1 MHFLEN
7 FISIQTQEKTHLE
20 TPGGKH
26 QKLSLQI
33 IIPHSSLFPY
43 QSSFLHNLI
52 IFQTWYLPVHIPNC
66 FWRLQCEQIKQRT
79 LSKIL
84 TTSWLTDCALSCTDC
99 MTIIEHSY
107 TQYYTL
113 HSTTVIQ
120 YYTHSTKHYTI
131 LQSQYYS
138 HTVLYTKYYTL
149 HSSTVIQYYSQI
161 TINYTV
167 L

>member
-52 IFQTWYLPVHIPNC
+52 IFQTWHLPVHIPNC
-66 FWRLQCEQIKQRT
+66 FWRLQCKQMKQRT
-79 LSKIL
+79 LSYLIIATL
-84 TTSWLTDCALSCTDC
+84 PPWVTSEHCKSGLCIDFLCWPAQPSDPS
-99 MTIIEHSY
+99 TIRVASVIAFSVCLWVLCVCVLCY
-107 TQYYTL
+107 IF
-113 HSTTVIQ
+113 SNPTV
-120 YYTHSTKHYTI
+120 
-131 LQSQYYS
+131 
-138 HTVLYTKYYTL
+138 V
-149 HSSTVIQYYSQI
+149 
-161 TINYTV
+161 
-167 L
+167 